1 MTTHERLGA
10 LRRVIAAATI
20 AWFLVVLLAVLS
32 GAVRFAIAGALAPPL
47 LLGLV
52 AAPIVVF
59 AAGYRGSARFRDFVA
74 SLDLAF
80 LVRLHMLR
88 VVGLVF
94 VLLYLLGH
102 LPAGFALPAGLG
114 DLAIALSAPLV
125 ARSLA
130 SPGPRTSTAFVAW
143 NALGLVDF
151 AAALALGVAHSDAPV
166 GFLAA
171 DVTTVLVTEFPLALI
186 PAFGVPFF
194 IIVHL
199 IALIRWRETTGR
211 ASSSPLGA
219 RAA

>member
-1 MTTHERLGA
+1 MSTHERSRG

-59 AAGYRGSARFRDFVA
+59 AAGYRGSARLREFVA

-114 DLAIALSAPLV
+114 DLAIALSAPLI
-125 ARSLA
+125 ARALA
-130 SPGPRTSTAFVAW
+130 SPRSRTSAAFVAW
-143 NALGLVDF
+143 NVLGLLDF
-151 AAALALGVAHSDAPV
+151 AAALFLGVAHSDAPV
-166 GFLAA
+166 GFLAS
-171 DVTTVLVTEFPLALI
+171 DVTTKLVTEFPLALI
-186 PAFGVPFF
+186 PAFAVPLF
-194 IIVHL
+194 IITHL
-199 IALIRWRETTGR
+199 IALVRRRE
-211 ASSSPLGA
+211 AAA
-219 RAA
+219 RAPMPPVGRRAA